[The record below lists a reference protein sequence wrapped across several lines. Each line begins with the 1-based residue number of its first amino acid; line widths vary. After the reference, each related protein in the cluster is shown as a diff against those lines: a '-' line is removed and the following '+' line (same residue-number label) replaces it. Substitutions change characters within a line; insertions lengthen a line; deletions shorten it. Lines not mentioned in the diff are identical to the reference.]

1 MLNSCKMLNNE
12 LNTIEKVEKLI
23 NEKPAVLVY
32 FYNDNCAPCL
42 SLRPK
47 VIELVTDEF
56 PKMELAFVNSGINP
70 EIPARY
76 QAFTNPTLIL
86 FFEGREYRRESK
98 YISIPQ
104 LFETIGRPYGM
115 VFE

>member
-1 MLNSCKMLNNE
+1 MLKNE
-12 LNTIEKVEKLI
+12 LNSIEQVESLVETKQ
-23 NEKPAVLVY
+23 AVLVY
-32 FYNDNCAPCL
+32 FYNDNCAPCI

-47 VIELVTDEF
+47 VIELAASEF

-76 QAFTNPTLIL
+76 QAFTNPTLLI

-104 LFETIGRPYGM
+104 LSATIDRPYGM
-115 VFE
+115 VFESEIVD